1 MLRHETALIICSVAL
16 VASISGG
23 SQAFAAQEDAPKADI
38 VMRSGNVLTIDAEDR
53 IAQAIAIRGH
63 RIVAVGTDEQLNGFI
78 GSATEDHRWSTMTL
92 CFSILVRARGSFS
105 WP

>member
-63 RIVAVGTDEQLNGFI
+63 RIVAVGTDEQLNRFI
-78 GSATEDHRWSTMTL
+78 GSDTEVLELGGRTVAPGFIDAHNHV
-92 CFSILVRARGSFS
+92 F
-105 WP
+105 

>member
-38 VMRSGNVLTIDAEDR
+38 VMLGLELDTPLHLTWSCYTGDELACGVCESCGLRLKGFEVAGVVDPIAYAE
-53 IAQAIAIRGH
+53 
-63 RIVAVGTDEQLNGFI
+63 
-78 GSATEDHRWSTMTL
+78 
-92 CFSILVRARGSFS
+92 
-105 WP
+105 